1 MLEKAKVSFFLASRS
16 ITRGNKGI
24 TIFTVFVL
32 TLIFVQLVLFSS
44 ILAGVTLKFNELM
57 VDFQTG
63 NIVVEPKTEE
73 RFIEDASVLQKKIES
88 LPQVIGTS
96 ARLKTSGL
104 FNYKEKEMGA
114 TVSGIDP
121 ADEAF
126 VTGLEGAIISGEF
139 LSKPDRGEVILGR
152 EVSGGFGALMES
164 RSLGGVEVGDTVD
177 LTVNGVTRPFRVK
190 GIYATRFF
198 IADASAYISR
208 ADLEE
213 IMGIKGRDLAQEI
226 AVKTTEGTDEYE
238 TRKSLLSL
246 SIRENIR
253 TWHEFA
259 GILLLIEN
267 TLGLVRN
274 IMNAIGLLIAFVII
288 FVVIYVN
295 IVNKKRQI
303 GVQKAIGIEQNVIVV
318 SFVLQAML
326 YAGSG
331 IILGYALMR
340 FGLVPYTVYRP
351 LEVPL
356 GAISLKLDD
365 AEAINRAVLLFL
377 ASIIGSVIPAYKL
390 AQKDLLDLI
399 WDK

>member
-16 ITRGNKGI
+16 ITRGNRGI

-57 VDFQTG
+57 VDYQTG
-63 NIVVEPKTEE
+63 NIVVEPKTDE
-73 RFIEDASVLQKKIES
+73 RYIEDAPALQKKIES
-88 LPQVIGTS
+88 LPQVVGTS

-104 FNYKEKEMGA
+104 LRYKEKEMGA

-121 ADEAF
+121 IQETF
-126 VTGLEGAIISGEF
+126 VTGLEGAMISGEF
-139 LSKPDRGEVILGR
+139 LSRPDKGEIILGR

-164 RSLGGVEVGDTVD
+164 RSLGGAEVGDTVD
-177 LTVNGVTRPFRVK
+177 LTVNGVTRKFRVK
-190 GIYATRFF
+190 GIYSTRFF
-198 IADASAYISR
+198 LADASAYISK
-208 ADLEE
+208 ADIEDM
-213 IMGIKGRDLAQEI
+213 MGIKGRNLAQEI
-226 AVKTTEGTDEYE
+226 SVKTAGGTDEYE
-238 TRKSLLSL
+238 TRKALLSL
-246 SIRENIR
+246 GIRENIR
-253 TWHEFA
+253 TWQEFA
-259 GILLLIEN
+259 GILLLVGN
-267 TLGLVRN
+267 TLGMVQNL
-274 IMNAIGLLIAFVII
+274 MSAIGLLIAFVII

-303 GVQKAIGIEQNVIVV
+303 GVQKAIGIEQNVIVA

-326 YAGSG
+326 YAGIG

-340 FGLVPYTVYRP
+340 FGIVPYTVYHP
-351 LEVPL
+351 VDVPL
-356 GAISLKLDD
+356 GYVSLRMDN

-390 AQKDLLDLI
+390 AQRDLLELI
-399 WDK
+399 WGK